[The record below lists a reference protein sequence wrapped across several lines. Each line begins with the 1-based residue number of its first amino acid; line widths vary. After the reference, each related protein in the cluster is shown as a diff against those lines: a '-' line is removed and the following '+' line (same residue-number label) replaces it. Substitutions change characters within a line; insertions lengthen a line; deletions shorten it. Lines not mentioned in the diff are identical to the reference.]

1 MNRRTARKHAFSL
14 VYSIPFHP
22 IADIEEIFE
31 RYVTEELPELNNE
44 TRSYLSRVY
53 NGCVSKMENLD
64 TRIEGLLTDW
74 EIGRI
79 NKVDLAILRL
89 SLYESEYDNLPL
101 SVSINEAVELAKEY
115 GDDSSPKFING
126 LLGKASKTADKA
138 TDKVAQVDK
147 DA

>member
-22 IADIEEIFE
+22 ITDTEEVFE

-44 TRSYLSRVY
+44 TRLYLSRVY
-53 NGCVSKMENLD
+53 NGCVNKMENLD

-126 LLGKASKTADKA
+126 LLGRASKSV
-138 TDKVAQVDK
+138 DKVAQADK